1 LRLDAIG
8 SSILA
13 GRAGYFDFASCR
25 TDSCVLEDPR
35 GVIMLERS
43 IRVDTRKLQGF
54 EFLPR
59 SPSGLM
65 ANARTLRTHS
75 LLVRSSD

>member
-1 LRLDAIG
+1 
-8 SSILA
+8 
-13 GRAGYFDFASCR
+13 
-25 TDSCVLEDPR
+25 
-35 GVIMLERS
+35 MLERS